1 MGYIGS
7 DSSELYNN
15 KYTHI
20 PDKKLENLR
29 ATTRTKDHK
38 RDIRRVL

>member
-7 DSSELYNN
+7 DSSALYND

-20 PDKKLENLR
+20 HDEKLENLR
-29 ATTRTKDHK
+29 AATWTKDHK

>member
-7 DSSELYNN
+7 DSSVLYND
-15 KYTHI
+15 KYTYTWWEI
-20 PDKKLENLR
+20 RNLR
-29 ATTRTKDHK
+29 VATWTKDHK